1 MAILSA
7 DSLSVGFGDKIVIRN
22 LSLAVENGQILS
34 IIGPNGSGKST
45 LLKALARSLTP
56 VTGSVLL
63 DGKDIRSF
71 NANSLARQL
80 AILHQSAR
88 APADLTVRDLVEYG
102 RFPYQHWWKG
112 RNEEDKRVVEW
123 ALEQTGLIDL
133 SARLL
138 NTLSGGEQQRAW
150 IAMALAQKPRILLLD
165 EPTTYLD
172 ICHQIEILDLIR
184 QLNREQGITIVM
196 VLHDLNYAARYADK
210 IAVLRQ
216 GNLYAA
222 GYPAAMITPAM
233 LREVFQVEADV
244 WTDDQGRP
252 VCLAQKLIRE
262 VRVTAPENEVSHD
275 YYRSHD

>member
-1 MAILSA
+1 MVILSA
-7 DSLSVGFGDKIVIRN
+7 NSLSAGFGDKIIIHN
-22 LSLAVENGQILS
+22 LSLAVEKGQILS

-45 LLKALARSLTP
+45 LLKVLSRSLMP
-56 VTGSVLL
+56 LKGSVLL
-63 DGKDIRSF
+63 DGKDIQSF
-71 NANSLARQL
+71 NAKNLACQL
-80 AILHQSAR
+80 AILHQSSR
-88 APADLTVRDLVEYG
+88 APTDLTVRDLVEYG

-123 ALEQTGLIDL
+123 ALEQTRLIDL
-133 SARLL
+133 SARLVS
-138 NTLSGGEQQRAW
+138 TLSGGEQQRAW

-196 VLHDLNYAARYADK
+196 VLHDLNYAARYSDN

-216 GNLYAA
+216 GSLYAA
-222 GYPAAMITPAM
+222 GYPADMITPTM

-244 WTDDQGRP
+244 WSDHNGRP
-252 VCLAQKLIRE
+252 VCLAQKLIPT
-262 VRVTAPENEVSHD
+262 VKITNPENED
-275 YYRSHD
+275 EP